1 MYEKGAAAVFLA
13 AVFWWDVRK
22 RKIPNKLLAAG
33 AAAGALSLM
42 LDGLAA
48 GFRAGEMLERLAAG
62 VGAGV
67 LVLFAGSWLWAA
79 RMIGA
84 GDVKL
89 AAVLVGWLGPWTGGA
104 GIGLGMVL
112 GAVWALGKLIG
123 QGNVLGPFLQLAA
136 YAEECIRE
144 KKWKPYG
151 RWKRDGQ
158 KAVIPLGA
166 CMALGTALSV
176 WLPVFRKILYKI

>member
-1 MYEKGAAAVFLA
+1 MYEKGAAAIFLA

-33 AAAGALSLM
+33 AAAGAFFLAA
-42 LDGLAA
+42 DGLEGQGPKEALELLA
-48 GFRAGEMLERLAAG
+48 SGFG
-62 VGAGV
+62 VGM
-67 LVLFAGSWLWAA
+67 LVLFAGFWLWAA

-89 AAVLVGWLGPWTGGA
+89 AAVLAGWLGPGLGGK

-112 GAVWALGKLIG
+112 GAVWSLGKLIR

-136 YAEECIRE
+136 YGRECIRE

-166 CMALGTALSV
+166 CMALGTAIAAA
-176 WLPVFRKILYKI
+176 LPVFREILYKI